1 VDWVDLVLILL
12 VVAAAVHGLRLGAL
26 VQVLTFGGFLLG
38 VILGGLLAVAI
49 GPSIHSQGVRVA
61 VTLLLVLGLAVV
73 LGIAGR
79 IVGGWSYMAVQRG
92 HLASIDAVL
101 GVAVAVAAVLVS
113 SWLVAYML
121 SESRF
126 VWLSSAIERSDVLK
140 AVDDVM
146 PPPPD
151 FFNHLQTFLGG
162 SAFPPVFAGLAQ
174 PTAQPVATPSGT
186 EADQIGAAA
195 EASTVKVIGE
205 ACGYLQ
211 EGSGFVVAPG
221 LVVTNAHVVAG
232 EPSTDVIV
240 QGVTY
245 PASTVLFDPS
255 FDLAVLRTKAPLGP
269 PLTLDPDEVGRGTE
283 GAVLGYPQNG
293 TLAVAPAGI
302 ASSLT
307 AQGRDIYNQGTVVR
321 SVYQLDADVQPGNS
335 GGPVVEANGTVVGVV
350 FSRSTVAA
358 DVGYALASPGVLSRV
373 QQAETRSS
381 TVGTGACVQS

>member
-1 VDWVDLVLILL
+1 MDWVDLVLILV

-26 VQVLTFGGFLLG
+26 VQVLTFGGFILG
-38 VILGGLLAVAI
+38 VILGGLIAVAI
-49 GPSIHSQGVRVA
+49 GASIHSQGVRVA
-61 VTLLLVLGLAVV
+61 VTLVLVLGLAVI
-73 LGIAGR
+73 LGVSGR
-79 IVGGWSYMAVQRG
+79 IAGGWSYGAIQRG
-92 HLASIDAVL
+92 HLASVDAIF

-121 SESRF
+121 SESRY
-126 VWLSSAIERSDVLK
+126 VWLSSAIQRSDVLK

-162 SAFPPVFAGLAQ
+162 SAFPSVFAGLAQ
-174 PTAQPVATPSGT
+174 PTAKPVATPSGG
-186 EADQIGAAA
+186 EADQIGSGAA
-195 EASTVKVIGE
+195 ASTVKVVGQ

-245 PASTVLFDPS
+245 PATAVLFDPS

-269 PLTLDPDEVGRGTE
+269 PLHLDPDEVGRGTQ

-307 AQGRDIYNQGTVVR
+307 AAGRDIYNQGTVVR
-321 SVYQLDADVQPGNS
+321 NVYQLDANVQPGNS
-335 GGPVVEANGTVVGVV
+335 GGPVVEADGTVIGVV

-358 DVGYALASPGVLSRV
+358 NVGYALASPGVSSRV
-373 QQAETRSS
+373 QQAEARTSN
-381 TVGTGACVQS
+381 VGTGACVQN